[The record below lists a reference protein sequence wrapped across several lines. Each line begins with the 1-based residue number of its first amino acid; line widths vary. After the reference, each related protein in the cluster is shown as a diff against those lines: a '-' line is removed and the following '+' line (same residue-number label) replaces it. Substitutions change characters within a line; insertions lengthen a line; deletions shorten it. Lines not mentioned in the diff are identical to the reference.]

1 MTDFYVK
8 EKNLRFLKSKILYID
23 DTASFGSA
31 SFNFIERNKGEFL
44 LKQII
49 LSVLWMYHEKVY
61 IVSI

>member
-8 EKNLRFLKSKILYID
+8 EKNLCFLKSKILHID
-23 DTASFGSA
+23 DTTSFSGSA

-49 LSVLWMYHEKVY
+49 LSVLLKV
-61 IVSI
+61 S

>member
-1 MTDFYVK
+1 MH
-8 EKNLRFLKSKILYID
+8 ID
-23 DTASFGSA
+23 DTGSFGSA

>member
-8 EKNLRFLKSKILYID
+8 EKNLCFLKSKILHID
-23 DTASFGSA
+23 DTASFSSA

-49 LSVLWMYHEKVY
+49 LSVL
-61 IVSI
+61 